1 MSNALWW
8 RQSIRDSGTV
18 VDTVGPGRLSS
29 VDTDDV
35 AAVAAVALIEDGHVG
50 KAYTLT
56 GPELLTVSEQVGIL
70 SRVLGRDIKYVDKTP
85 DEKAREDLAAG
96 QPEEAVE
103 AERDLY
109 QLFRDDRIAFLT
121 DSVATV
127 TGRAPYTFGYW
138 CERHA
143 SEFD

>member
-1 MSNALWW
+1 
-8 RQSIRDSGTV
+8 
-18 VDTVGPGRLSS
+18 
-29 VDTDDV
+29 
-35 AAVAAVALIEDGHVG
+35 VAAVALIEDGHVG

-85 DEKAREDLAAG
+85 GEKAREDLAAG

-127 TGRAPYTFGYW
+127 TGRAPHSFEYW
-138 CERHA
+138 CERHVY
-143 SEFD
+143 EFD